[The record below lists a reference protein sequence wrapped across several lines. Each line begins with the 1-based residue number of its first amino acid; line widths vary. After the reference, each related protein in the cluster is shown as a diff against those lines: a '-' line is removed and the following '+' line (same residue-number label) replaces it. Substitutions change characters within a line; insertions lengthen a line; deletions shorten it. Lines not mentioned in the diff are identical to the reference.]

1 MSFRYL
7 GVLAAVA
14 AAWLAWAPLAH
25 ANDTIRAGGKTLTG
39 PIIKMTPMQVVI
51 EVQGVEQE
59 VPVNQIENVFY
70 DGESS
75 GLKTA
80 RSNVANR
87 AYENALT
94 ALERID
100 RGEITRREILQEL
113 DYLTAYCEAQIAL
126 QGNGDVRAAGSKM
139 IGFARDNPGHYR
151 YLEAC
156 EVIGNLLV
164 ALGAH
169 AQAEEYYTRL
179 AQAPWA
185 DYKMRAGVAVGRA
198 RLAQGKVAEASQAFD
213 SVLANTA
220 EGEAADTQ
228 RLAARLGKAVSMA
241 GTDQAGD
248 AVKTIEDIIMKANP
262 ENVELHARAYNALG
276 TAHRKANRLQ
286 DALLAFLHVDTL
298 YFQVP
303 DAHAEALS
311 NLAQLWNEVGKTDEA
326 VRAQQILA
334 EQYKNSPWAK

>member
-1 MSFRYL
+1 MSFRYV
-7 GVLAAVA
+7 GVLAAVC
-14 AAWLAWAPLAH
+14 LAWASLAQ
-25 ANDTIRAGGKTLTG
+25 AQDTIRAAGRTLSG
-39 PIIKMTPMQVVI
+39 PITKMTPMQVVI
-51 EVQGVEQE
+51 EVQGVDQE

-70 DGESS
+70 DNEPT

-94 ALERID
+94 ALERINRD
-100 RGEITRREILQEL
+100 EITRREILQEI
-113 DYLTAYCEAQIAL
+113 DYLNAYCEAQIAL

-179 AQAPWA
+179 AQAPWP

-198 RLAQGKVAEASQAFD
+198 RLAQGKVAEAAQAFD
-213 SVLANTA
+213 SVLANNA
-220 EGEAADTQ
+220 EGEAAEAQ
-228 RLAARLGKAVSMA
+228 RLAAKLGKAVCMA
-241 GTDQAGD
+241 GSDRAD
-248 AVKTIEDIIMKANP
+248 EAIKAIEEIIMKASP
-262 ENVELHARAYNALG
+262 EDVELHARAYNALG
-276 TAHRKANRLQ
+276 TAHRKAKRVQ
-286 DALLAFLHVDTL
+286 DALMAFLHVDTL
-298 YFQVP
+298 YFQVS

-326 VRAQQILA
+326 VRAQQILS

>member
-1 MSFRYL
+1 MSFRYV
-7 GVLAAVA
+7 GILAAVCLA
-14 AAWLAWAPLAH
+14 AVSVARAD
-25 ANDTIRAGGKTLTG
+25 DTIRAANKTYAGAVL
-39 PIIKMTPMQVVI
+39 KMSPTQVVI

-59 VPVNQIENVFY
+59 IPVNQIENIFY
-70 DGESS
+70 DAEPT

-100 RGEITRREILQEL
+100 RGTISRREMLQEI
-113 DYLTAYCEAQIAL
+113 DYLTAYCQAQIAL

-156 EVIGNLLV
+156 EVIGDLLV

-169 AQAEEYYTRL
+169 AQAEEYYTRI
-179 AQAPWA
+179 AQAPWP

-198 RLAQGKVAEASQAFD
+198 RLAQGKTAEAAQAFD
-213 SVLANTA
+213 SVLASNA
-220 EGEAADTQ
+220 EGELAESQ
-228 RLAARLGKAVSMA
+228 RLAAKLGKAVCMA
-241 GTDQAGD
+241 GTDQSDA
-248 AVKTIEDIIMKANP
+248 AVKMIEETIVKANP
-262 ENVELHARAYNALG
+262 EDVELHARAYNALG
-276 TAHRKANRLQ
+276 TAYRRAKRTE

-298 YFQVP
+298 YFQVS

-326 VRAQQILA
+326 LRAQQILE